1 MKDFPDLII
10 LANRAHIVAY
20 RTNGGGHL
28 NLVDSLESM
37 EGNMKISDL
46 VTDQAAAFPTDEPG
60 TAAYEDM
67 PLTEELEIRS
77 LRQIAGKIDGILSRE
92 EPGIWGFAAAP
103 ELNEAILEQ
112 VDDEHRDRLAC
123 NLRLDLTKSP
133 PAEVHG
139 RFAGENRNAT
149 SAQ

>member
-46 VTDQAAAFPTDEPG
+46 VTDQAAAFPTDELG

-103 ELNEAILEQ
+103 ELNEAYLNRWTTNTATASPAILGS
-112 VDDEHRDRLAC
+112 
-123 NLRLDLTKSP
+123 T
-133 PAEVHG
+133 
-139 RFAGENRNAT
+139 
-149 SAQ
+149 